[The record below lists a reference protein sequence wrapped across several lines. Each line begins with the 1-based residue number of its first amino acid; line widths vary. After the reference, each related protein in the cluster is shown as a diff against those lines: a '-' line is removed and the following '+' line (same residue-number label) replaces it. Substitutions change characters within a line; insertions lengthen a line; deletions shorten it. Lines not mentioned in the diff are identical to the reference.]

1 MVDVLNPKNCSIY
14 KTLVWGEDNVHS
26 IDTARE
32 VQVDYSTV
40 SFWVHK
46 KNINKGLKMLST
58 AYALRHH
65 VGL

>member
-1 MVDVLNPKNCSIY
+1 M
-14 KTLVWGEDNVHS
+14 WGEDNVHS

-46 KNINKGLKMLST
+46 KNINKGLKMPST